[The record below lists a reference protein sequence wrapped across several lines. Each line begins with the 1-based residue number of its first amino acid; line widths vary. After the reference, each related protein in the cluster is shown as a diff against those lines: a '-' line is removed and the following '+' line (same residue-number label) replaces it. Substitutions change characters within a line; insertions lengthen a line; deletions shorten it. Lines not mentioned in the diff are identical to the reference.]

1 MTISEEKKIEMFTK
15 CLEYETLF
23 SIKTYDNE
31 DYYALSEGAFNIID
45 ILGLGSEYINWSYGK
60 EWDIYS
66 KKVVTYDPVER
77 IRNKENS

>member
-15 CLEYETLF
+15 CLEYETL
-23 SIKTYDNE
+23 SGKRTYDNR
-31 DYYALSEGAFNIID
+31 DYFELSEGAFAIIE
-45 ILGLGSEYINWSYGK
+45 ILGLGREYVNWSYGK
-60 EWDIYS
+60 EWDNFS

>member
-15 CLEYETLF
+15 CLEYETL
-23 SIKTYDNE
+23 SNRRTYDNR
-31 DYYALSEGAFNIID
+31 DYFELSEGAFAIID

-60 EWDIYS
+60 EWDSFS

>member
-15 CLEYETLF
+15 CLEYETL
-23 SIKTYDNE
+23 SEKRTYDNR
-31 DYYALSEGAFNIID
+31 DYFELSEGAFAIID

-60 EWDIYS
+60 EWDSFS

-77 IRNKENS
+77 LRNKENS